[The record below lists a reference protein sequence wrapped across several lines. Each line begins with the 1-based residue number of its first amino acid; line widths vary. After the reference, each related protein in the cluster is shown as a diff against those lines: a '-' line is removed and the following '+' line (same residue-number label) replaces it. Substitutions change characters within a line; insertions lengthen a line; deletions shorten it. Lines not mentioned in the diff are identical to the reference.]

1 VKWNVSSR
9 PVAILDACVLINLLA
24 TGRAQDIMSE
34 SGYQFGICSVVKNES
49 IYLRATDSSAPPEEV
64 KLDLYVESSR
74 LTVYELSGDAEKELY
89 IDYAAELDDGEAMS
103 LALVCSRG
111 FSMASDDRKARR
123 LFMEEIPDLKRLL
136 STSQILKD
144 WSEKIG
150 LDSTELRQVLIEVS
164 RRGRFFPNSG
174 DTHFAWWS
182 KAMG

>member
-1 VKWNVSSR
+1 VSSR

-24 TGRAQDIMSE
+24 SGRAQNIMSE

-64 KLDLYVESSR
+64 KLDPYIESNR

-89 IDYAAELDDGEAMS
+89 VDYAAELDDGEAMS
-103 LALVCSRG
+103 LALVHSRG

-123 LFMEEIPDLKRLL
+123 LFMEEIADLKRLL

-144 WSEKIG
+144 WSEKAG
-150 LDSTELRQVLIEVS
+150 LDPAELKQVLTEVS

-182 KAMG
+182 KAMV